1 MASFA
6 SDNQTSYWLKFF
18 TEAGIPAGDAAN
30 YAVTFTD
37 NRIHKEMLLDLSK
50 EYLKDMGISILGD
63 IIAILKHA
71 KTVNSQIARDR
82 ALKGSDILSQN
93 NNNNGNS
100 PIPKKSTAAS
110 RMVGHYMRKH
120 PESAPMNKAPSP
132 KPEIE
137 SRKSSV
143 FDRLGADSSS
153 PTSVPQRTI
162 TGLSSSPQSSVFNRL
177 GDKTTLKRPAS
188 STSLDEDG
196 VTSDRPLE
204 YAGLFKLSPNKV
216 KKVAVD
222 SPPAPVQTAMIKTT
236 TLKKLPNIKK
246 TIIVQKAEVTT
257 TSSTT
262 AGIFSPYATSAAES
276 RSAKERLGKKVITAP
291 ASSTTDSKNE
301 GAVKTTANMK
311 IKVAGSSAKREF
323 EGAGLRL
330 RKRLG
335 AKMEEPSTTT
345 STTTTDKKDGG
356 VFGRLGKK
364 VFS

>member
-1 MASFA
+1 MATFT

-82 ALKGSDILSQN
+82 ALKGADILNQ

-100 PIPKKSTAAS
+100 PVPKKSTAAS

-153 PTSVPQRTI
+153 PTSLPQRTI

-188 STSLDEDG
+188 STSLDEDD
-196 VTSDRPLE
+196 VTSDKPLE

-216 KKVAVD
+216 KKVAVA
-222 SPPAPVQTAMIKTT
+222 SPPAPVKIT

-276 RSAKERLGKKVITAP
+276 RSAKARLGKKVITAP

-301 GAVKTTANMK
+301 GAVKTTTNMK
-311 IKVAGSSAKREF
+311 IKVAGTGAKREF

-335 AKMEEPSTTT
+335 AKIEEP

-364 VFS
+364 VSS